1 MKTLAW
7 AVCAET
13 HLPYIF
19 GHTAQ
24 LQHSGFSAVGAEL
37 LFPQIFFKTQAAHAL
52 ED

>member
-1 MKTLAW
+1 MIPCPLQRMI
-7 AVCAET
+7 
-13 HLPYIF
+13 HPHRSYIF
-19 GHTAQ
+19 GHMAQ